1 MYVLH
6 ALFTDVGCWELW
18 AEDSSLPLAEAE
30 ASAGRAARGG
40 AGMARRH
47 PFAADATVLAKLLAA
62 AGDEMSAMVRRADT
76 RGSVPLALPSDDAGP
91 LPSTSFARFVF
102 DEIAG
107 RRSDDRDGDSG
118 SGAQPGTGTG
128 TGMRGKQ
135 GKQPGKK
142 PGAELRAWIV
152 PTLVFEPR
160 DGAALL
166 AVLEGERLATF
177 DADGAETDVPL
188 AETVRFASAVAQ
200 FAEALVRRG
209 EILPD
214 LDVDEDTGDHHA
226 VWRPAYA
233 LDSAAHR
240 KALIDAMP
248 PVFRAQL
255 LDADLSGRSAADVL
269 DGAVNALVDAYVI
282 AALTGPH
289 GLHGESLASARIGSG
304 VGVGGGVRH
313 RTAVEELWL
322 DGLTSPHGNQLDPE
336 RLDFEDAEQ
345 LLTALDEWR
354 TTHGTSAGPVR
365 TCFRLL
371 PPHDEDDGAGAGVG
385 AGPSTWRVELLLQ
398 SVEDPSLLATAHE
411 VWHRSG
417 AARLLRAAGADPR
430 RDLLTGLGRAARVFP
445 ALGSTLR
452 QASPTEVVLD
462 ADGAHDFLIRIG
474 PALAGNGF
482 GVLLPAWWSA
492 GRAELGLTLTAT
504 AQTPQTG
511 QVGRA
516 AAVSPS
522 RAEFGTGGGSGVGAG
537 FEPGFGSGF
546 GLDAVVEYEWRA
558 SLGGER
564 LAEEEFQALAEAKSS
579 LVRLRGRWVEVDR
592 DRLAAGLKALG
603 SRRSGT
609 MQAGEFLRTAMFG
622 LDDHGLPLERVEA
635 QGWLGDLLSGVA
647 ERRCEPVKAPP
658 GLRATLRPYQERG
671 VGWLAFMERVGLGAV
686 LADSMGLGKT
696 IQVLTL
702 LELER
707 AAAAEQNGIVPSG
720 ARGRTRTRP
729 APPPR
734 NRPRPTLL
742 VCPMSLVANWQREAA
757 RFTPELEV
765 HVHHGAER
773 LSGEQFR
780 AAVVDAHLVIT
791 TYGLALR
798 DRAELAAV
806 DWQRVVIDEAQAIKN
821 AGTKQ
826 ARAVR
831 ALSAPRRVAL
841 TGTPV
846 ENRLADLWSILE
858 FANPGLLGSAES
870 FKERFARPI
879 ERDGDERAAERLRRA
894 TGAFVLRR
902 EKTDPAIISD
912 LPEKVEMK
920 VVCNLTKEQASLYQ
934 ATVDEMLRE
943 IAEARGVSRRG
954 LVLALLTRLK
964 QICNHPAHFLKDGS
978 RLPGR
983 SGKLARVEELCDEV
997 LAAGEKALLFT
1008 QYAEFGGMLRT
1019 HLAERFGREVAFLY
1033 GGVPKRARDE
1043 MVQRFEQPDGPPL
1056 FVLSLKAGGV
1066 GLNLT
1071 AANHVIHVDRW
1082 WNPAVENQAT
1092 DRAFRIG
1099 QRRNVQ
1105 VRKLMCAGT
1114 LEERIDRVIEE
1125 KQGLAERI
1133 VGTGESWLT
1142 ELSVAELRDVIRLA
1156 ADAVVE

>member
-6 ALFTDVGCWELW
+6 ALFTEAGCWELW
-18 AEDSSLPLAEAE
+18 AEDSSRPLTEAGGGSAKR
-30 ASAGRAARGG
+30 ASGAGRATATGRDAAARARGG
-40 AGMARRH
+40 TEPARRH
-47 PFAADATVLAKLLAA
+47 PFAAEPAVIAHLLRA
-62 AGDEMSAMVRRADT
+62 AGDEVAATVRRADL
-76 RGSVPLALPSDDAGP
+76 RGSVPLALPSHRAGP
-91 LPSTSFARFVF
+91 QPSTSFARFV
-102 DEIAG
+102 
-107 RRSDDRDGDSG
+107 RDVAESRTDGESSAADK
-118 SGAQPGTGTG
+118 T
-128 TGMRGKQ
+128 
-135 GKQPGKK
+135 
-142 PGAELRAWIV
+142 ELRAWIV
-152 PTLVFEPR
+152 PTLVLDPR

-166 AVLEGERLATF
+166 AILDGERLATF

-188 AETVRFASAVAQ
+188 ADTVSYAGAVAQ
-200 FAEALVRRG
+200 FADVLVRRG

-214 LDVDEDTGDHHA
+214 LQADEENGDHHA
-226 VWRPAYA
+226 VWRPTYA

-255 LDADLSGRSAADVL
+255 LDAELTGRPATDVL

-289 GLHGESLASARIGSG
+289 GLHGESLAPPRPPNSLRVKTPI
-304 VGVGGGVRH
+304 
-313 RTAVEELWL
+313 EELWL
-322 DGLTSPHGNQLDPE
+322 DALTSASSNLLDPE
-336 RLDFEDAEQ
+336 RLDLVAAEE
-345 LLTALDEWR
+345 LMTALDEWR
-354 TTHGTSAGPVR
+354 TTHSTSGGPVR

-371 PPHDEDDGAGAGVG
+371 APEEGAETGASGNG
-385 AGPSTWRVELLLQ
+385 TGDRGEQWTVELLLQ

-430 RDLLTGLGRAARVFP
+430 RDLLSGLSRAARVFP
-445 ALGSTLR
+445 ALAYALR
-452 QASPTEVVLD
+452 EASPTRVRLD
-462 ADGAHDFLIRIG
+462 GDGAHDFLTRIA

-482 GVLLPAWWSA
+482 GVLLPSWWSA
-492 GRAELGLTLTAT
+492 GRAELGFTLA
-504 AQTPQTG
+504 AAPKSGRAEPAG
-511 QVGRA
+511 QPGRA
-516 AAVSPS
+516 A
-522 RAEFGTGGGSGVGAG
+522 RR
-537 FEPGFGSGF
+537 SGF
-546 GLDAVVEYEWRA
+546 GLDDLIDYEWRA
-558 SLGGER
+558 SLGGQTLSED
-564 LAEEEFQALAEAKSS
+564 EFQALADAKSS
-579 LVRLRGRWVEVDR
+579 LVQFRGRWVEVDR
-592 DRLAAGLKALG
+592 DKLAAGLTALG
-603 SRRSGT
+603 SRRSGA
-609 MQAGEFLRTAMFG
+609 MRAGEFLRTAVFG
-622 LDDHGLPLERVEA
+622 LNDDGLPLEAVEA
-635 QGWLGDLLSGVA
+635 SGWLGDLLSGSA
-647 ERRCEPVKAPP
+647 EQRCAPAAAPP
-658 GLRATLRPYQERG
+658 GLQATLRPYQERG
-671 VGWLAFMERVGLGAV
+671 VGWLTFMDRVGLGAV

-707 AAAAEQNGIVPSG
+707 ESG
-720 ARGRTRTRP
+720 LAKGH
-729 APPPR
+729 
-734 NRPRPTLL
+734 PTLL

-757 RFTPELEV
+757 RFTPKVEV

-780 AAVVDAHLVIT
+780 AAVTDAHLVIT

-798 DRAELAAV
+798 DREELAAV
-806 DWQRVVIDEAQAIKN
+806 DWHRVVIDEAQAIKN

-831 ALSAPRRVAL
+831 AIAAPHRVAL

-870 FKERFARPI
+870 FRGRFARPI

-943 IAEARGVSRRG
+943 VAEAQGVARRG

-1008 QYAEFGGMLRT
+1008 QYAEFGAMLRA

-1043 MVQRFEQPDGPPL
+1043 MVLRFEQPDGPPL

-1099 QRRNVQ
+1099 QRRDVQ

-1125 KQGLAERI
+1125 KQDLADRI
-1133 VGTGESWLT
+1133 VGTGEGWLT
-1142 ELSVAELRDVIRLA
+1142 ELSVAELREVIRLA

>member
-18 AEDSSLPLAEAE
+18 AEDSSRPLTEAE
-30 ASAGRAARGG
+30 AARGRASRGG

-47 PFAADATVLAKLLAA
+47 PFAADATVLARLLAA
-62 AGDEMSAMVRRADT
+62 AGDEMSAMVQRADS

-107 RRSDDRDGDSG
+107 RRSGEPDGGSAIQADKSDKRSG
-118 SGAQPGTGTG
+118 GG
-128 TGMRGKQ
+128 R
-135 GKQPGKK
+135 
-142 PGAELRAWIV
+142 ELRPWIV

-214 LDVDEDTGDHHA
+214 VDVDEETGDHHA

-240 KALIDAMP
+240 KTLIDAMP

-255 LDADLSGRSAADVL
+255 LDAEVGGRAAADVL

-289 GLHGESLASARIGSG
+289 GLHGESLAPDR
-304 VGVGGGVRH
+304 VGNGGRM
-313 RTAVEELWL
+313 RAPVEELWL
-322 DGLTSPHGNQLDPE
+322 DGLTSPHGNLLDPE
-336 RLDFEDAEQ
+336 WLDFEAAER

-354 TTHGTSAGPVR
+354 TTHGTAAGPVR

-371 PPHDEDDGAGAGVG
+371 APHDEDNAGEEGLGGVGGSGGGDGAGLSA
-385 AGPSTWRVELLLQ
+385 WRVELLLQ
-398 SVEDPSLLATAHE
+398 SVEDPSLLASAHE
-411 VWHRSG
+411 VWHRAG

-430 RDLLTGLGRAARVFP
+430 RDLLAGLGRAARVFP
-445 ALGSTLR
+445 ALGSALR

-462 ADGAHDFLIRIG
+462 ADGAHDFLTRTG

-482 GVLLPAWWSA
+482 GVLLPSWWSA
-492 GRAELGLTLTAT
+492 GRAELGLTLAAT
-504 AQTPQTG
+504 PKG
-511 QVGRA
+511 GPSERA
-516 AAVSPS
+516 AA
-522 RAEFGTGGGSGVGAG
+522 AAGAQFGG
-537 FEPGFGSGF
+537 GFGSGF

-558 SLGGER
+558 SLGGET
-564 LAEEEFQALAEAKSS
+564 LTEEEFQALAEAKSS

-603 SRRSGT
+603 SRRGGT
-609 MQAGEFLRTAMFG
+609 MRAGEFLRTAMFG
-622 LDDHGLPLERVEA
+622 LDDRGLPLERVEA

-647 ERRCEPVKAPP
+647 ERRCEPAKAPA
-658 GLRATLRPYQERG
+658 GLHATLRPYQERG

-702 LELER
+702 LEMER
-707 AAAAEQNGIVPSG
+707 VAADERVGDVRPGVRAGPG
-720 ARGRTRTRP
+720 ARP
-729 APPPR
+729 QPL
-734 NRPRPTLL
+734 PTLL

-780 AAVVDAHLVIT
+780 AAVADAHLVIT

-806 DWQRVVIDEAQAIKN
+806 DWHRVVIDEAQAIKN

-831 ALSAPRRVAL
+831 ALAAPHRVAL

-846 ENRLADLWSILE
+846 ENRLTDLWSILE
-858 FANPGLLGSAES
+858 FSNPGLLG
-870 FKERFARPI
+870 
-879 ERDGDERAAERLRRA
+879 RA
-894 TGAFVLRR
+894 
-902 EKTDPAIISD
+902 
-912 LPEKVEMK
+912 
-920 VVCNLTKEQASLYQ
+920 
-934 ATVDEMLRE
+934 
-943 IAEARGVSRRG
+943 
-954 LVLALLTRLK
+954 
-964 QICNHPAHFLKDGS
+964 
-978 RLPGR
+978 GR
-983 SGKLARVEELCDEV
+983 SGALR
-997 LAAGEKALLFT
+997 AA
-1008 QYAEFGGMLRT
+1008 
-1019 HLAERFGREVAFLY
+1019 
-1033 GGVPKRARDE
+1033 
-1043 MVQRFEQPDGPPL
+1043 
-1056 FVLSLKAGGV
+1056 
-1066 GLNLT
+1066 
-1071 AANHVIHVDRW
+1071 
-1082 WNPAVENQAT
+1082 
-1092 DRAFRIG
+1092 DRAH
-1099 QRRNVQ
+1099 RR
-1105 VRKLMCAGT
+1105 RRRPSGCAGRGAVHPAPA
-1114 LEERIDRVIEE
+1114 EDRPGDH
-1125 KQGLAERI
+1125 QPTCRRR
-1133 VGTGESWLT
+1133 S
-1142 ELSVAELRDVIRLA
+1142 R
-1156 ADAVVE
+1156 

>member
-6 ALFTDVGCWELW
+6 ALFTDAGSWELW
-18 AEDSSLPLAEAE
+18 AEDSSRPLVEA
-30 ASAGRAARGG
+30 AGGRGARARGG
-40 AGMARRH
+40 PARRH
-47 PFAADATVLAKLLAA
+47 PFAAEPAVLANLLAA
-62 AGDEMSAMVRRADT
+62 AGDEIAATVRRADP
-76 RGSVPLALPSDDAGP
+76 RGSLPLALPSDERGP
-91 LPSTSFARFVF
+91 RASESFARFLPE
-102 DEIAG
+102 DA
-107 RRSDDRDGDSG
+107 
-118 SGAQPGTGTG
+118 SGAV
-128 TGMRGKQ
+128 RVAAKA
-135 GKQPGKK
+135 K
-142 PGAELRAWIV
+142 LRAWIV
-152 PTLVFEPR
+152 PTLVLEPR

-166 AVLEGERLATF
+166 AVLAVLDGERLATF
-177 DADGAETDVPL
+177 DVDGAETDVPL
-188 AETVRFASAVAQ
+188 AETVRFARAVAQ
-200 FAEALVRRG
+200 FADALVRRG

-214 LDVDEDTGDHHA
+214 LEVDEGSGEHHA
-226 VWRPAYA
+226 VWRPVYA

-255 LDADLSGRSAADVL
+255 LDADVTGRPASNVL

-282 AALTGPH
+282 AALTGAH
-289 GLHGESLASARIGSG
+289 GLHGESLAPPRTGTGARLK
-304 VGVGGGVRH
+304 
-313 RTAVEELWL
+313 TPVEELWL
-322 DGLTSPHGNQLDPE
+322 DALTSAHGNLLDPE
-336 RLDFEDAEQ
+336 RLDLVDAEG
-345 LLTALDEWR
+345 LLAALDEWR

-365 TCFRLL
+365 TCFRLVAPQDGDIGEL
-371 PPHDEDDGAGAGVG
+371 GAGAGTG
-385 AGPSTWRVELLLQ
+385 AESGGRAREQWSVELLLQ
-398 SVEDPSLLATAHE
+398 SVEDPSLLATARE
-411 VWHRSG
+411 VWHRAG
-417 AARLLRAAGADPR
+417 AARLLHAAGADPR
-430 RDLLTGLGRAARVFP
+430 RDLLAGLGRAARVFP
-445 ALGSTLR
+445 ALASALR
-452 QASPTEVVLD
+452 QAAPTEVSLD
-462 ADGAHDFLIRIG
+462 PDGAHDFLTRIA

-482 GVLLPAWWSA
+482 GVLLPSWWVA
-492 GRAELGLTLTAT
+492 GRAELGLTLAAT
-504 AQTPQTG
+504 PAAEQP
-511 QVGRA
+511 GRVRKRRSA
-516 AAVSPS
+516 
-522 RAEFGTGGGSGVGAG
+522 
-537 FEPGFGSGF
+537 F
-546 GLDAVVEYEWRA
+546 GLDDLVDYEWRA
-558 SLGGER
+558 SLGGQQLTE
-564 LAEEEFQALAEAKSS
+564 AEFQALAEAKSG
-579 LVRLRGRWVEVDR
+579 LVQLRGRWVEVDR
-592 DRLAAGLKALG
+592 DKLAAGLKALG
-603 SRRSGT
+603 SRRSGA
-609 MQAGEFLRTAMFG
+609 MRAGEFLRTAMFG
-622 LDDHGLPLERVEA
+622 LDDDGLPLEGVEA
-635 QGWLGDLLSGVA
+635 EGWLGDLLSGTA
-647 ERRCEPVKAPP
+647 EQRCEPAVAPP
-658 GLRATLRPYQERG
+658 GLNAVLRPYQERG

-702 LELER
+702 LEAER
-707 AAAAEQNGIVPSG
+707 EQEEQQRGR
-720 ARGRTRTRP
+720 ARGRAKRR
-729 APPPR
+729 A
-734 NRPRPTLL
+734 TLL

-757 RFTPELEV
+757 RFTPGLEV

-780 AAVVDAHLVIT
+780 AAVAGAHLVIT

-798 DRAELAAV
+798 DRDELAAV
-806 DWQRVVIDEAQAIKN
+806 DWHRVVIDEAQAIKN

-831 ALSAPRRVAL
+831 ALPAPHRVAL

-943 IAEARGVSRRG
+943 IAGAEGVGRRG
-954 LVLALLTRLK
+954 LVLAMLTRLK
-964 QICNHPAHFLKDGS
+964 QICNHPVHFLKDGS

-1008 QYAEFGGMLRT
+1008 QYAEFGGMLRP
-1019 HLAERFGREVAFLY
+1019 HLAERFGREVAFLH
-1033 GGVPKRARDE
+1033 GGVPKKQRDE
-1043 MVQRFEQPDGPPL
+1043 MVLRFEEADGPPL
-1056 FVLSLKAGGV
+1056 FVLSLKAGGL

-1114 LEERIDRVIEE
+1114 LEERIDRVIED
-1125 KQGLAERI
+1125 KQELAERI
-1133 VGTGESWLT
+1133 VGTGEGWLT